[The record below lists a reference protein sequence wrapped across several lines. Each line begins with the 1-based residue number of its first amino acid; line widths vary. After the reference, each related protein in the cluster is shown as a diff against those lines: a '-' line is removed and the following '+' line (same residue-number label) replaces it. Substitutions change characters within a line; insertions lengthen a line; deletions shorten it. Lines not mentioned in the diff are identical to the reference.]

1 MAASSLGHF
10 LLRAVG
16 LQLVLL
22 GLWWTVL
29 YRPSIGLLRLT
40 AEVPLTLLIS
50 NPSKS
55 TLEVDAASGEW
66 NFSIPV
72 NAVVKDSPQSNSPVS
87 VDAIDFAA
95 PPENIAPFTTGWFVY
110 LGLALSVPITK
121 NSVRRTLKGLLF
133 QTGISAL
140 AVFTYAEVNARGT
153 LAHMHRVA
161 DPVGLW
167 FLNFVYHID
176 YLVIPYASPFLLILW
191 THSEWWPKLI
201 GSRINASP
209 PPQPPR
215 RRP

>member
-1 MAASSLGHF
+1 MAESRLGHF

-29 YRPSIGLLRLT
+29 YQPSIGLLRLI
-40 AEVPLTLLIS
+40 AEVPFTLLLT

-55 TLEVDAASGEW
+55 TLEVDSSSGDW

-72 NAVVKDSPQSNSPVS
+72 NTVVKDSPQSNSAVQ

-95 PPENIAPFTTGWFVY
+95 PAENVAPFTTGWFVY

-121 NSVRRTLKGLLF
+121 DSTRRTLKGLLF
-133 QTGISAL
+133 QTAISAL

-153 LAHMHRVA
+153 LAHLHRVP

-191 THSEWWPKLI
+191 THPEWWPKLI
-201 GSRINASP
+201 GIRTPGFSIRFSG
-209 PPQPPR
+209 
-215 RRP
+215 